1 MRRIHLFTLAA
12 LLCVPFAAD
21 AKLARVGAASI
32 QFLAVG
38 PAGMKINGT
47 SSDLSADEADG
58 KLTLTAP
65 LTNLKTGIGLR
76 DNHLRGY
83 LNTKQHPSAKLVVDR
98 SKLKL
103 PEDGKTSE
111 GSATGDFTLN
121 GKTKPLKFRYRAKR
135 TGSDYHV
142 QGMADVNI
150 EHYGIE
156 QPCYLGVCVEPNV
169 KLKVSF
175 KLRDK

>member
-1 MRRIHLFTLAA
+1 
-12 LLCVPFAAD
+12 
-21 AKLARVGAASI
+21 
-32 QFLAVG
+32 
-38 PAGMKINGT
+38 
-47 SSDLSADEADG
+47 
-58 KLTLTAP
+58 
-65 LTNLKTGIGLR
+65 LR

-83 LNTKQHPSAKLVVDR
+83 LNTSKHPAAKLVVDR

-103 PEDGKTSE
+103 PDDGKTSQ

-121 GKTKPLKFRYRAKR
+121 GKTKPLKFRYKAKR

-150 EHYGIE
+150 EDYGIE
-156 QPCYLGVCVEPNV
+156 QPCYLGVCVEPSI